1 MEYVLKTTQLSKLFS
16 GVPAVNRANMN
27 VKRGDIYGFIGRNGA
42 GKTTMLR
49 MVVGLASPTSGE
61 MELFGSKDLN
71 TQRARFGS
79 IIEAPALYPF
89 MTARD
94 NMEVQRRLIG
104 NPQKD
109 EIAQLLK
116 TVGLDDT
123 GNKKVKNFSLG
134 MKQRLAIALALLG
147 KPDVLILDEPTNGL
161 DPMGIMEIRELV
173 TKLNRENGITFIIS
187 SHILG
192 ELSKM
197 ATNYG
202 IINKGILVEEF
213 SSEQLEERCK
223 KCILIK
229 TPKCPEVTVILDEIA
244 APGSYEVVDE
254 NTIRLYQFMDNPSY
268 VNQEITRRGVYVDAI
283 SVEGQDLEGY
293 FMDLMG
299 GIDRG

>member
-1 MEYVLKTTQLSKLFS
+1 MEYVLRTTKLSKLFS
-16 GVPAVNRANMN
+16 GVPAVNRVDMN

-49 MVVGLASPTSGE
+49 MVVGLAAPSSGE

-71 TQRARFGS
+71 TQRSRFGS

-89 MTARD
+89 MTAKE

-104 NPQKD
+104 NPAKS
-109 EIAQLLK
+109 EITQLLK

-123 GNKKVKNFSLG
+123 GTKKVRNFSLG

-161 DPMGIMEIRELV
+161 DPMGIMEVRELV
-173 TKLNRENGITFIIS
+173 TKLNRKEGITFIIS

-197 ATNYG
+197 ATHYG
-202 IINKGILVEEF
+202 IINKGILVDEF
-213 SSEQLEERCK
+213 SREQLEQRCK

-229 TPKCPEVTVILDEIA
+229 TPKTPEVTVILDEIA
-244 APGSYEVVDE
+244 GQDSYEVAEGNV
-254 NTIRLYQFMDNPSY
+254 IRLYKFIDNPSY
-268 VNQEITRRGVYVDAI
+268 VNQEITGRGIYVDAI

-299 GIDRG
+299 GIDRE